1 LQRQSRDQVFEEIS
15 FSLAQSNL
23 YLYNDGLY
31 AGLARVRKQPDEMSN
46 LQSLINKYFKTP
58 RQ

>member
-1 LQRQSRDQVFEEIS
+1 LRNQVFEEIS

-23 YLYNDGLY
+23 YLYNDRLY
-31 AGLARVRKQPDEMSN
+31 AGLARVLKQPDEMSN